1 MKIFVAGATGVIG
14 RSLLPM
20 LIKNGHTVFAMIRN
34 TSQVEA
40 MKRVG
45 AIPVIADVFNREA
58 VFSVLEE
65 TNPDVVIHQ
74 LTSLSSWNFEDNAKI
89 RTKGTRNLVDAAKNV
104 GVQKIIAQSI
114 SWAYEPGDTFATE
127 KDSLHITASMP
138 RQVTVNGILKLEKAV
153 TELPESVILRYG
165 TLYGLGTWYAENG
178 LIANQVRNNEIIA
191 SDGISSFIHVE
202 DAARA
207 TMLSLNWPSG
217 IINIVDNYPATS
229 KEWLPIYAAAI
240 GAHKPKVQDGKNS
253 WERGASNNKARKE
266 YGWTPLFPSWSEGFN
281 NLIGK

>member
-40 MKRVG
+40 MKRLG

-165 TLYGLGTWYAENG
+165 TLYGPGTWYAENG

-217 IINIVDNYPATS
+217 IVSIVDNYPATS

>member
-40 MKRVG
+40 IKKFG
-45 AIPVIADVFNREA
+45 AIPVTADVFNRQA
-58 VFSVLEE
+58 VFSILEE

-74 LTSLSSWNFEDNAKI
+74 LTSLSSWDFKDNAKI
-89 RTKGTRNLVDAAKNV
+89 RIEGTRNLVDAAKNV
-104 GVQKIIAQSI
+104 GVKKIIAQSI
-114 SWAYEPGDTFATE
+114 SWAYEPGDTFAIE

-138 RQVTVNGILKLEKAV
+138 RQVTVNGILKLEEAV
-153 TELPESVILRYG
+153 NELPESVILRYG
-165 TLYGLGTWYAENG
+165 TLYGPGTWYAENG
-178 LIANQVRNNEIIA
+178 FIANQVLNNEITA
-191 SDGISSFIHVE
+191 TDGISSFIHVK

-207 TMLSLNWPSG
+207 TMLALNWSSG
-217 IINIVDNYPATS
+217 IVNIVDNDPATS

-240 GAHKPKVQDGKNS
+240 GAPKPKVQDGKNS

>member
-20 LIKNGHTVFAMIRN
+20 LIKNGYTVFAMIRN

-89 RTKGTRNLVDAAKNV
+89 RTKGTRNLIDAAKNV

-165 TLYGLGTWYAENG
+165 TLYGPGTWYAENG

-217 IINIVDNYPATS
+217 IVNIVDNYPATS

>member
-1 MKIFVAGATGVIG
+1 MKIFVVGATGVIG
-14 RSLLPM
+14 RSLLPL
-20 LIKNGHTVFAMIRN
+20 LIKNGHTVFAMIRT

-40 MKRVG
+40 MKKVG

-65 TNPDVVIHQ
+65 TNPDIVIHQ
-74 LTSLSSWNFEDNAKI
+74 LTSLSSWNFEDNTKI

-127 KDSLHITASMP
+127 KDSLHITASAP
-138 RQVTVNGILKLEKAV
+138 RQVTVNGILKLEEAV

-165 TLYGLGTWYAENG
+165 TLYGPGTWYAENG

-207 TMLSLNWPSG
+207 TMLALNWPSG
-217 IINIVDNYPATS
+217 IVNIVDSYPATS

-240 GAHKPKVQDGKNS
+240 GAPKPKVQDGKNN

-266 YGWTPLFPSWSEGFN
+266 YSWIPLFPAWSEGFN

>member
-1 MKIFVAGATGVIG
+1 
-14 RSLLPM
+14 
-20 LIKNGHTVFAMIRN
+20 
-34 TSQVEA
+34 
-40 MKRVG
+40 
-45 AIPVIADVFNREA
+45 
-58 VFSVLEE
+58 
-65 TNPDVVIHQ
+65 
-74 LTSLSSWNFEDNAKI
+74 
-89 RTKGTRNLVDAAKNV
+89 
-104 GVQKIIAQSI
+104 
-114 SWAYEPGDTFATE
+114 
-127 KDSLHITASMP
+127 MP

-165 TLYGLGTWYAENG
+165 TLYGPGTWYAENG

-217 IINIVDNYPATS
+217 IVNIVDNYPATS

-281 NLIGK
+281 NLIGSKTYL

>member
-1 MKIFVAGATGVIG
+1 MKIFVAGVTGVIG

-89 RTKGTRNLVDAAKNV
+89 RTKGTRNLIDAAKNV

-165 TLYGLGTWYAENG
+165 TLYGPGTWYAENG

-217 IINIVDNYPATS
+217 IVNIVDNYPATS

>member
-20 LIKNGHTVFAMIRN
+20 LIKNGHIVFAMIRN

-40 MKRVG
+40 MKKVG
-45 AIPVIADVFNREA
+45 AIPVIADVFNRKA

-165 TLYGLGTWYAENG
+165 TLYGPGTWYAENG

-217 IINIVDNYPATS
+217 IVNIVDNYPATS

>member
-40 MKRVG
+40 MKRLG

-104 GVQKIIAQSI
+104 GVQKIIAKSI

-165 TLYGLGTWYAENG
+165 TLYGPGTWYAENG

-207 TMLSLNWPSG
+207 TMLALNWPSG
-217 IINIVDNYPATS
+217 IVNIVDNYPATS
-229 KEWLPIYAAAI
+229 KAWLPIYAAAL
-240 GAHKPKVQDGKNS
+240 GAPKPKVQDGKNS

-266 YGWTPLFPSWSEGFN
+266 HGWIPLFPSWFEGFN

>member
-20 LIKNGHTVFAMIRN
+20 LIKNGHIVFAMIRN
-34 TSQVEA
+34 TSQVEV
-40 MKRVG
+40 MKKVG
-45 AIPVIADVFNREA
+45 AIPVIADVFNRKA

-74 LTSLSSWNFEDNAKI
+74 LTSLSSWDFENNAKI

-165 TLYGLGTWYAENG
+165 TLYGPGTWYAENG

-207 TMLSLNWPSG
+207 TMLALNWPSG
-217 IINIVDNYPATS
+217 IVNIVDNYPATS

-240 GAHKPKVQDGKNS
+240 GAPQPKVQDGKNS

-266 YGWTPLFPSWSEGFN
+266 YGWIPLFPSWSEGFN

>member
-104 GVQKIIAQSI
+104 GVKKIIAQSI

-138 RQVTVNGILKLEKAV
+138 RQVTVNGILKLEEAV
-153 TELPESVILRYG
+153 NELPESVILRYG
-165 TLYGLGTWYAENG
+165 TLYGPGTWYAENG
-178 LIANQVRNNEIIA
+178 FIANQVLNNEITA
-191 SDGISSFIHVE
+191 TDGISSFIHVK

-207 TMLSLNWPSG
+207 TMLALNWPSG
-217 IINIVDNYPATS
+217 IVNIVDNDPATS

-240 GAHKPKVQDGKNS
+240 GAPKPKVQDGKNS

-266 YGWTPLFPSWSEGFN
+266 YGWTPLFPSWCEGFN

>member
-20 LIKNGHTVFAMIRN
+20 LIKNGHIVFAMIRN
-34 TSQVEA
+34 TSQVEV
-40 MKRVG
+40 MKKVG
-45 AIPVIADVFNREA
+45 AIPVIADVFNRKA
-58 VFSVLEE
+58 IFSVLEE

-74 LTSLSSWNFEDNAKI
+74 LTSLSSWDFEDNAKI

-127 KDSLHITASMP
+127 KNSLHITASMP
-138 RQVTVNGILKLEKAV
+138 RQVTVNGIFKLEKAV

-165 TLYGLGTWYAENG
+165 TLYGPGTWYAENG

-207 TMLSLNWPSG
+207 TMLALNWPSG
-217 IINIVDNYPATS
+217 IVNIVDNYPATS

-240 GAHKPKVQDGKNS
+240 GAPQPKVQDGKNS

-266 YGWTPLFPSWSEGFN
+266 YGWIPLFPSWSEGFN

>member
-40 MKRVG
+40 MKKIG
-45 AIPVIADVFNREA
+45 AIPIIADVFNRKA

-165 TLYGLGTWYAENG
+165 TLYGPGTWYAENG
-178 LIANQVRNNEIIA
+178 LIASQVRNNEIIA

-207 TMLSLNWPSG
+207 TMLALNWPSG
-217 IINIVDNYPATS
+217 IVNIVDNYPATS

-240 GAHKPKVQDGKNS
+240 GAPQPKVQDGKNS

-266 YGWTPLFPSWSEGFN
+266 YGWIPLFPSWSEGFN

>member
-20 LIKNGHTVFAMIRN
+20 LIKNGHIVFAMIRN

-40 MKRVG
+40 MKKVG
-45 AIPVIADVFNREA
+45 AIPVIADVFNRKA

-74 LTSLSSWNFEDNAKI
+74 LTSLSLWDFEDNAKI

-127 KDSLHITASMP
+127 KNSLHITASMP

-165 TLYGLGTWYAENG
+165 TLYGPGTWYAENG

-217 IINIVDNYPATS
+217 IVNIVDNYPATS

>member
-1 MKIFVAGATGVIG
+1 M
-14 RSLLPM
+14 
-20 LIKNGHTVFAMIRN
+20 
-34 TSQVEA
+34 
-40 MKRVG
+40 
-45 AIPVIADVFNREA
+45 
-58 VFSVLEE
+58 
-65 TNPDVVIHQ
+65 
-74 LTSLSSWNFEDNAKI
+74 SSWNFEDNAKI

-114 SWAYEPGDTFATE
+114 SWAYESGDTFATE

-165 TLYGLGTWYAENG
+165 TLYGPGTWYAENG

-207 TMLSLNWPSG
+207 TMLALNWPSG
-217 IINIVDNYPATS
+217 IVNIVDNYPATS

-240 GAHKPKVQDGKNS
+240 GAPQPKVQDGKNS